1 VLKAEEVGVR
11 VRLVH
16 TSRGKAARAEPI
28 ALWFESKRAFFAGS
42 SPWLEDELAALTA
55 GKPEPI
61 AGSRGRD
68 GLGDDGI
75 E

>member
-1 VLKAEEVGVR
+1 VIKAADVGVK

-16 TSRGKAARAEPI
+16 ASRGKAARA
-28 ALWFESKRAFFAGS
+28 
-42 SPWLEDELAALTA
+42 
-55 GKPEPI
+55 EPI

-75 E
+75 ERDAVRNSASEGAIGLAGLQSRSTSAIVWLLPGE